1 MTGWHTYFPHAT
13 FILRTILLLTGVG
26 LLSFFSVLERI
37 DAVFYDKISTIQQS
51 LPDNNIV
58 IVAIDEESLQTL
70 GRWPWSRSLHA
81 ELINRLHKT
90 GSNVIGLDILFSEP
104 QNDPFADELLAAAI
118 AAHGAVI
125 LPVAP
130 VADGNVERI
139 NLVEPLSFFRENAR
153 LGHVDIELDSDG
165 IARRVFLKA
174 GIEEPRWPAF
184 ELALAAQS
192 NKYMPDWTKRL

>member
-13 FILRTILLLTGVG
+13 FILRTILLVAGVG

-81 ELINRLHKT
+81 ELINRLQKT

-104 QNDPFADELLAAAI
+104 QNDPFADELL
-118 AAHGAVI
+118 
-125 LPVAP
+125 VA
-130 VADGNVERI
+130 GCCHCRTRRCY
-139 NLVEPLSFFRENAR
+139 LT
-153 LGHVDIELDSDG
+153 GC
-165 IARRVFLKA
+165 ARR
-174 GIEEPRWPAF
+174 GW
-184 ELALAAQS
+184 
-192 NKYMPDWTKRL
+192 